1 MKFRLHL
8 YVLPLMFLMI
18 TLYFAFHLVQGE
30 RGISQL
36 AKINSEIAK
45 GEAILETTNQEKTR
59 LEKQIQAL
67 SPTLVQNDMLDEVA
81 RQQFGV
87 IEETEYVIYE

>member
-45 GEAILETTNQEKTR
+45 GEAILEITNQEKTR

>member
-45 GEAILETTNQEKTR
+45 GEAILETTNQEKMC

-81 RQQFGV
+81 RQHFGV
-87 IEETEYVIYE
+87 IEENEYVIYE

>member
-1 MKFRLHL
+1 
-8 YVLPLMFLMI
+8 MI